1 MDPPLEK
8 AEDLLADATA
18 LVHRAKIELPTGND
32 PVVFGFRDNGALS
45 LFLDPEIAYHFNQQ
59 YELRR
64 VFLSGERYKAEQGQ
78 LICVRRRPGLR
89 NVRLESTLVKPSQLK
104 HILSVLD
111 EQLCRWNALLL
122 EGNYRLIGQVPPDG
136 NVVGRLQNC
145 IPEMMRH
152 RIANSPHADA

>member
-1 MDPPLEK
+1 MDSSLEK

-18 LVHRAKIELPTGND
+18 LVQRAKLEVPPGND

>member
-1 MDPPLEK
+1 MDSSLEK

-18 LVHRAKIELPTGND
+18 LVQRAKLELPPGND

-45 LFLDPEIAYHFNQQ
+45 LFLDPEIAYHFNQK